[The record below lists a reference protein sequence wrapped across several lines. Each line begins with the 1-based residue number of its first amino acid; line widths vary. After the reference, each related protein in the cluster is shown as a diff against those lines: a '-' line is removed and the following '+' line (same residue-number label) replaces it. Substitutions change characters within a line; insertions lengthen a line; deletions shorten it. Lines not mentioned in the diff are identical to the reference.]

1 MLLTK
6 LVKIVKV
13 SKIFK
18 KRYSHLSNVFK
29 SIECLTQGWI
39 DDPVEDWNEQENLE
53 NKKNLSLKRNHVF
66 WFSTFHSYNV
76 NHTQNT
82 ARITLILP

>member
-39 DDPVEDWNEQENLE
+39 DDSVKDWNEQENLE
-53 NKKNLSLKRNHVF
+53 IKKTEFKKETMSF
-66 WFSTFHSYNV
+66 GSQPFT
-76 NHTQNT
+76 HTMLT
-82 ARITLILP
+82 IHRIWLE